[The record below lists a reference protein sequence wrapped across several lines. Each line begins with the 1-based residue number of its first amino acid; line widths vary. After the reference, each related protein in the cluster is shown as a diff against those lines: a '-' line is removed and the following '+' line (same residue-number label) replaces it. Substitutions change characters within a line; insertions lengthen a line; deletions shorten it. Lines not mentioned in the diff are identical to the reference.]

1 MFAPLLDD
9 IEQHDD
15 VTHDNANETG
25 NAKDRQETHGHVHDP
40 DTGQSA
46 RGPERDAGEYD

>member
-40 DTGQSA
+40 DAGQSA
-46 RGPERDAGEYD
+46 GGPERDAGEYD